1 LKICGKPAAG
11 STLKWI
17 TLNQA
22 KTNRLEYMIE
32 IIIASIGIASGFLA
46 VVMIGY
52 VFLKKYK
59 SEHETFKRK
68 HAEDAM
74 RIKAKH
80 YRKTN

>member
-1 LKICGKPAAG
+1 
-11 STLKWI
+11 
-17 TLNQA
+17 
-22 KTNRLEYMIE
+22 MIE